1 MRPIVHEESCNSA
14 RVFWLNKEV
23 LMERILKKVEG
34 LKEDNRIKKIVLF
47 GSLAEGKAIP
57 GSDVDLLIVLEDKR
71 RIFERISEFLGYF
84 SDLGTAIDVFPYNE
98 NELNNPIAKYALRD
112 GRVLFER
119 RLRKGQQ
126 E

>member
-1 MRPIVHEESCNSA
+1 MIFSGLYLLRHSTTLSTLSIRLNS
-14 RVFWLNKEV
+14 VFSDI
-23 LMERILKKVEG
+23 ILSQLVQ
-34 LKEDNRIKKIVLF
+34 KIVLF

-71 RIFERISEFLGYF
+71 KIFERISEFLGYF

-98 NELNNPIAKYALRD
+98 NELNNPIAEYALRD